1 MLSTLTLSGTGD
13 KMKKRQYACS
23 TLGFPRGEAGTKPGL
38 RRATFPPGEGIA
50 PLQIRKKEIP
60 P

>member
-1 MLSTLTLSGTGD
+1 MAS
-13 KMKKRQYACS
+13 
-23 TLGFPRGEAGTKPGL
+23 AGLVIYLVDTASPEFLIRPGS